1 MSKSRHF
8 WQIFKNVGCFT
19 HLFLL
24 NCQSFLQIPPLIL
37 CHTSYFALILENFNG
52 GGKIFLTQVPFV
64 PHATNSI
71 SGRPAQLT
79 ELPRSKFDPE
89 ILPHSAY
96 VKFFVTVAT
105 KVLYL
110 TFCDKMRQ
118 SLIQEGDRHTAP
130 DCASSGGPFF
140 IGSLFVIM
148 MYLRGYLVISEAT

>member
-37 CHTSYFALILENFNG
+37 CHTSYFGKNHTRIGQISQRRQFFALILENFNG

-64 PHATNSI
+64 PYATNSI

-89 ILPHSAY
+89 IFPQSAY
-96 VKFFVTVAT
+96 VKIFVTFAT
-105 KVLYL
+105 KMPYL
-110 TFCDKMRQ
+110 TFCDKM
-118 SLIQEGDRHTAP
+118 
-130 DCASSGGPFF
+130 
-140 IGSLFVIM
+140 
-148 MYLRGYLVISEAT
+148 